1 MSDVRDTFM
10 NTLVPMVVEQTS
22 RGERSYDIFSRL
34 LKENIIFLTGQVN
47 DQVAGLITAQL
58 LFLEAENPK
67 KDIAF
72 YINSPGG
79 VVTAGMGI
87 YDTMQYIRNK
97 VSTICIGQACSM
109 GSLLLA
115 AGEKGQRYSLPNSRI
130 MVHQPSGGAQGQ
142 ATDIEIQAREI
153 LALRERLNQ
162 IYAKHTGQKLAK
174 IVDALERDTF
184 MSPEEAKTFGLI
196 DEIFDKRPGPT
207 KAEDK

>member
-1 MSDVRDTFM
+1 M

-79 VVTAGMGI
+79 VVTAGLGI

-115 AGEKGQRYSLPNSRI
+115 AGEPGQRYSLPNSRI

-153 LALRERLNQ
+153 LTLRERLNK
-162 IYAKHTGQKLAK
+162 IYAKHTGQKLSK
-174 IVDALERDTF
+174 IEEALERDTF
-184 MSPEEAKTFGLI
+184 MSPDQAKTFGLI
-196 DEIFDKRPGPT
+196 DKIFDKRPD
-207 KAEDK
+207 AEVTENDKK

>member
-153 LALRERLNQ
+153 LALRARLNE

-184 MSPEEAKTFGLI
+184 MSPEEAKAFGLI
-196 DEIFDKRPGPT
+196 DEIFDKRPGPS

>member
-1 MSDVRDTFM
+1 MSDMHETFM

-115 AGEKGQRYSLPNSRI
+115 AGEEGQRFSLPNSRI

-153 LALRERLNQ
+153 LALRDRLNK
-162 IYAKHTGQKLAK
+162 IYVKHTGQKMAK

-184 MSPEEAKTFGLI
+184 MSAEEAMEFGLI
-196 DEIFDKRPGPT
+196 DEIFDKRPMPES
-207 KAEDK
+207 KDK

>member
-142 ATDIEIQAREI
+142 APDIEIQAREI
-153 LALRERLNQ
+153 LALRARLNQ

-184 MSPEEAKTFGLI
+184 MSPEEAKAFGLI